1 MKTIPTITSVRIYV
15 RFIGDRSIHDKDF
28 GKIVKDRKKELKDY
42 IKLIK
47 EMDNDAS
54 VRDIAIAFNNHY
66 AGFGPQSVNDLLK
79 MMDQPE
85 TNRKKE
91 LEKNQQNNSTNFS
104 DAKYKTSM
112 SDFTEFTNAT
122 KWKWKLPDIIFLKMI
137 EQ

>member
-1 MKTIPTITSVRIYV
+1 LKTIPTITSVRIYV
-15 RFIGDRSIHDKDF
+15 RFIGDRNIHDKDF

-47 EMDNDAS
+47 EMDNDAN
-54 VRDIAIAFNNHY
+54 VRDIAIAFSNHY

-85 TNRKKE
+85 TNRKNE
-91 LEKNQQNNSTNFS
+91 LEKNQQNNSINFS

-122 KWKWKLPDIIFLKMI
+122 KWK
-137 EQ
+137 

>member
-1 MKTIPTITSVRIYV
+1 MKTIPTITSDRIYV
-15 RFIGDRSIHDKDF
+15 RFISDRSIHDKDF

-47 EMDNDAS
+47 EMDNDAN

-85 TNRKKE
+85 TNRKNE

-122 KWKWKLPDIIFLKMI
+122 KWK
-137 EQ
+137 